1 MSDLTD
7 NGLIFDSLNQVAPIV
22 LLHIFTLKNL
32 RRYPPQSGPMPRFK
46 ETVRDVPN
54 RFYTDLNGRVTPFPV
69 SLFVQVRRL
78 GFLVVLVDLP
88 QRTSLM
94 SEASEDLSN

>member
-1 MSDLTD
+1 
-7 NGLIFDSLNQVAPIV
+7 
-22 LLHIFTLKNL
+22 
-32 RRYPPQSGPMPRFK
+32 MPRFK

-78 GFLVVLVDLP
+78 GFLVVLVDSP
-88 QRTSLM
+88 QRTSSM
-94 SEASEDLSN
+94 SEASEV